1 MRSKLL
7 YSVASALLAC
17 VLSSS
22 PVGATEVPAV
32 FVKPT
37 GPLWAIDLGRSVVG
51 IIQGVL
57 TLCGDG
63 DAKAELIAVQEGTN
77 ENADGT
83 AGCSANAATQA
94 AATGSAGATA
104 LQNGVYSYVQSEI
117 LNQTDLSKYDKLQ
130 SALTSPE
137 NVGNSQATC
146 ESLSFQSDKAKQTC
160 MAIVNTFFAD
170 KGEENTQSYKE
181 TILAQRQEYAQK
193 VTERHI
199 TLGYDVQQKV
209 IADLQAA
216 SQAPVSSD
224 NEIGAIAIDGQTLD
238 EMLKIVVADVA
249 LQIEMMEAD
258 AVDFLMQQPVE
269 IMPKEKPTVE

>member
-7 YSVASALLAC
+7 LSVASALC
-17 VLSSS
+17 VCALLSL
-22 PVGATEVPAV
+22 PVQATPTDPIKI
-32 FVKPT
+32 KPT
-37 GPLWAIDLGRSVVG
+37 GPRWAIDLGRSITG

-63 DAKAELIAVQEGTN
+63 DAKAELIATQEATN

-83 AGCSANAATQA
+83 AGDSTNTATLT
-94 AATGSAGATA
+94 ATGTAAATA
-104 LQNGVYSYVQSEI
+104 LQNGVYSYIKSEI
-117 LNQTDLSKYDKLQ
+117 LDQTDLSKYSVLQ
-130 SALTSPE
+130 SNLSNPT

-146 ESLSFQSDKAKQTC
+146 DSLHFTGSSQKTC

-170 KGEENTQSYKE
+170 KGNENTREYKE
-181 TILAQRQEYAQK
+181 QILNQRQAYAKQ

-199 TLGYDVQQKV
+199 TIGYNTQQKV
-209 IADLQAA
+209 IDDLRAA
-216 SQAPVSSD
+216 SKAPVSSD

-258 AVDFLMQQPVE
+258 AVAFLLQQPVE
-269 IMPKEKPTVE
+269 IMPKEKPAE